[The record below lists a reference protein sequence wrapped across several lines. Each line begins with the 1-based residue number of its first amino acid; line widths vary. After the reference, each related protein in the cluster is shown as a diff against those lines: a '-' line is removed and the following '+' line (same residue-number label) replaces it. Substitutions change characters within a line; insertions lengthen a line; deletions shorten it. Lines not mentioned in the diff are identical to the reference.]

1 MVLEDIISNGASY
14 HHPVVDIHFLNA
26 AKHHV
31 SHSNTF
37 NIYKFLQ
44 EGGKRKAIIS
54 QEVIYAIYL
63 SRITL
68 ARHKILMSQI
78 PSILTRVKWST
89 STYRCEKRLR
99 GWEHFCPTLMTLPSG
114 S

>member
-68 ARHKILMSQI
+68 ARHKNSNITNSFYTNKSEMVNKYLPVRKETQGLGTFLS
-78 PSILTRVKWST
+78 
-89 STYRCEKRLR
+89 Y
-99 GWEHFCPTLMTLPSG
+99 FMTLPSG
-114 S
+114 T